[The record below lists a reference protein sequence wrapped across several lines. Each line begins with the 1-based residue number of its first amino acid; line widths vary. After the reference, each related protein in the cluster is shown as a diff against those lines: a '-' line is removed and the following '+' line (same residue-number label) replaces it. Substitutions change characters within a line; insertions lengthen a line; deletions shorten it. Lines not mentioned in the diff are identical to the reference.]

1 MAKAVTKQKKV
12 SAPAQK
18 TTVQYY
24 AYILECADG
33 TLYAGST
40 SDLKRRVEEHNG
52 SPKGAKYTRARRPVV
67 LKYSEA
73 FATLSEAAKREAA
86 LKKLSRPQKIA
97 LIAVR

>member
-1 MAKAVTKQKKV
+1 MAMADT
-12 SAPAQK
+12 
-18 TTVQYY
+18 YY

-33 TLYAGST
+33 TLYTGST

-67 LKYSEA
+67 LKYSES

-86 LKKLSRPQKIA
+86 LKKLSRQQK
-97 LIAVR
+97 LDLLGLL